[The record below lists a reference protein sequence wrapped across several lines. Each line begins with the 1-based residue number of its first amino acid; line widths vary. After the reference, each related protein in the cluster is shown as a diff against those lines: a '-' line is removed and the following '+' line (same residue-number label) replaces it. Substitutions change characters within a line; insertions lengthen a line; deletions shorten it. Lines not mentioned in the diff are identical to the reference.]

1 MVDIFNIFTSLQRHA
16 MKAEQNR
23 QVIHLHI
30 IETDAHHYFGSIAAM
45 YEHFTATEL
54 GVALQSLYNKWDG
67 DTYQNGRI
75 VIRRG
80 RLVQKKH
87 QAVK

>member
-1 MVDIFNIFTSLQRHA
+1 MVDIFNIFTSLHRYT

-23 QVIHLHI
+23 QVIHLYV

-45 YEHFTATEL
+45 YEHFTAIGL
-54 GVALQSLYNKWDG
+54 GVALQTLYNKWDS
-67 DTYQNGRI
+67 DIYQNDRAI
-75 VIRRG
+75 IRRG